1 MGIKD
6 AYQEKIQA
14 ELREWQARVDTL
26 KARADKAEAEKK
38 VEYYEQIEALRSRQ
52 EQARQKL
59 EELQAAGESAWEDLK
74 AGVDS
79 ALEDLGQAVGKA
91 TDRFKQDS

>member
-14 ELREWQARVDTL
+14 ELREWQARIDTL
-26 KARADKAEAEKK
+26 KARADKARAEKK
-38 VEYYEQIEALRSRQ
+38 VEYYEQIETLRNKR

-59 EELQAAGESAWEDLK
+59 EELQAAGDSAWEDLK